1 MSKPSYDVHTCV
13 HTSGGFNDPDMLV
26 VGLEGMFPYG
36 EKPRPF
42 LSECQPQQ

>member
-1 MSKPSYDVHTCV
+1 MMFTPIF

-36 EKPRPF
+36 ERLRPP
-42 LSECQPQQ
+42 LSECQSL